1 MVAIEDLKH
10 AVSYYPN
17 VLNIWIEVANW
28 MKVSI
33 DRLIKLTP
41 IDMILGN
48 SNFGKKLNVVIFY
61 TKKVIYKNE
70 SRV

>member
-1 MVAIEDLKH
+1 MGAIEDLNH
-10 AVSYYPN
+10 AVSYCPN

-41 IDMILGN
+41 ID
-48 SNFGKKLNVVIFY
+48 
-61 TKKVIYKNE
+61 IY
-70 SRV
+70 